1 MIVLSIAVIA
11 LVTYLLRLA
20 PFIIFAKHQ
29 KAPEWILYIGK
40 YLPPAVMGMLI
51 IYSLKNTD
59 IFQITQSG
67 PIAIAIFITVML
79 HLWRRN
85 NLLSILSGTL
95 VYMLLVQVVFM

>member
-1 MIVLSIAVIA
+1 MIALSIAVIA
-11 LVTYLLRLA
+11 LVTYFFKLA
-20 PFIIFAKHQ
+20 PFFIFWEHQ
-29 KAPEWILYIGK
+29 KNSEWILYIGK

-59 IFQITQSG
+59 IFQINQSG

-95 VYMLLVQVVFM
+95 VYMLLVQVIF

>member
-1 MIVLSIAVIA
+1 MIVLYIAVIA

-20 PFIIFAKHQ
+20 PFIIFGKHQ
-29 KAPEWILYIGK
+29 KTPEWILYIGK

-67 PIAIAIFITVML
+67 PIAIAIIITVML

-85 NLLSILSGTL
+85 NLMSILSGTL
-95 VYMLLVQVVFM
+95 VYMLLVQVIF

>member
-11 LVTYLLRLA
+11 LVTYFLKLA
-20 PFIIFAKHQ
+20 PFIIFGKHQ
-29 KAPEWILYIGK
+29 KTPERILYIGK

-51 IYSLKNTD
+51 IYSLKNAD
-59 IFQITQSG
+59 ISQINQSG

-95 VYMLLVQVVFM
+95 VYMLLVQVIF